1 MQVTS
6 STNSLV
12 PTRPNLTTASVEL
25 LEKAPTPERFLS
37 IFNPSTQ
44 VRYTASLDKVYGGS
58 TPSLGLARQTYG
70 ANTAEAWVE
79 IQLNELSEFAGCKGK
94 LDPEQTEQTA
104 RMILQSYGHLT
115 IAQFML
121 FFQKFKRCEYGKF
134 YGAVDPMV
142 IMGALADFSEE
153 VANELHRRQQ
163 AKKKAEDAEQE
174 RINELAKE
182 PYRRRIPGAFTEKAA
197 IDWPIYCILR
207 LKDHTDEQVARLV
220 ADIQQGLK
228 KLPTLVQ
235 IMRWTPEQIKQFVE

>member
-1 MQVTS
+1 MAQEISKLLRQSVRELRHSPSTS
-6 STNSLV
+6 STSSLA
-12 PTRPNLTTASVEL
+12 PTRPNLTTASISL
-25 LEKAPTPERFLS
+25 LEKAPTADRFLS

-58 TPSLGLARQTYG
+58 TPSLGLTRQTYG

-134 YGAVDPMV
+134 YGAVDPIV

-153 VANELHRRQQ
+153 VAN
-163 AKKKAEDAEQE
+163 
-174 RINELAKE
+174 
-182 PYRRRIPGAFTEKAA
+182 
-197 IDWPIYCILR
+197 
-207 LKDHTDEQVARLV
+207 
-220 ADIQQGLK
+220 
-228 KLPTLVQ
+228 
-235 IMRWTPEQIKQFVE
+235 